1 MLRVLFVTGA
11 SHERY
16 MVNLNHYQRV
26 HFLSRQAQL
35 TIFGVKGADFSA
47 SATAGTVVVRAPYR
61 GKIGVVFYFLYW
73 LLRTRRSSH
82 FDIVLTEPSK
92 LCICGLFAKTLLGCK
107 WVVDVWDI
115 PFRGNRRGSLRRCLR
130 RLDRRIA
137 RRLFR
142 RADLFILSI
151 LPHLEFA
158 EFEVPQGKMLLL
170 KNAIWLTEPTGAAPE
185 SVSARGEPFSILCMR
200 SRFAYDMGLDVLSQ
214 AFDILQRTH
223 SDVKLTIVGKI
234 PEDLRPQVAP
244 LSGCTNVCF
253 REFVEHDE
261 LVSLIASSHA
271 CVIPFRNTTDLAQ
284 TFPIKV
290 LEYLACGVV
299 VVAPSLPGIR
309 CMIRHEENGLLFRP
323 DDPLDLAE
331 KLRRIY
337 EDRELATAVARR
349 AKVLGDEYDCRKKAD
364 VIFEAL
370 GKLAG

>member
-1 MLRVLFVTGA
+1 MLSVLFVTGA

-16 MVNLNHYQRV
+16 MVNFNHYQRV
-26 HFLSRQAQL
+26 HFLSRQTQL

-47 SATAGTVVVRAPYR
+47 SAAAGTVVVRAPWR
-61 GKIGVVFYFLYW
+61 GKGGVVLYFLYW

-92 LCICGLFAKTLLGCK
+92 LCICGLFAKALLGCK

-115 PFRGNRRGSLRRCLR
+115 PFRGNRRGRLRRCLR
-130 RLDRRIA
+130 RLDRRLA

-142 RADLFILSI
+142 FVDLFILSI

-158 EFEVPQGKMLLL
+158 EFGVPQGKMLLL
-170 KNAIWLTEPTGAAPE
+170 KNAIWPTDPAGTAPE
-185 SVSARGEPFSILCMR
+185 GAPAHPEPFSILCMR
-200 SRFAYDMGLDVLSQ
+200 SRFTYDMGLDVLSQ
-214 AFDILQRTH
+214 AFDILQRAH
-223 SDVKLTIVGKI
+223 ADVKLTIIGKI
-234 PEDLRPQVAP
+234 PEDLQAQVAP
-244 LSGCTNVCF
+244 LSGNANVCF

-261 LVSLIASSHA
+261 LVSLIASSNA
-271 CVIPFRNTTDLAQ
+271 CVIPFRNTMDLAQ

-290 LEYLACGVV
+290 LEYQACGVV

-309 CMIRHEENGLLFRP
+309 CMITHEENGLLFRP

-337 EDRELATAVARR
+337 EDRELATAIARR
-349 AKVLGDEYDCRKKAD
+349 AKVLGDEYDCRRKAA

-370 GKLAG
+370 QKLAG